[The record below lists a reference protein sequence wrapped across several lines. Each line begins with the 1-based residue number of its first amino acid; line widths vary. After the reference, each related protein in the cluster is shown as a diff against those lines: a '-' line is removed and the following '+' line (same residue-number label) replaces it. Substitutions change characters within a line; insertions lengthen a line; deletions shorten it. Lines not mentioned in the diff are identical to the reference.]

1 MKNLRLAVPLFLAV
15 AALESGALATDILTN
30 RGNIAR
36 TGLNFNETILNP
48 TNVGSSSFGLLYNNP
63 VDGEVYAQPLYVSNQ
78 QITPTGGQAKVANV
92 LYVATEHDSLYAFD
106 ADTGTQ
112 YWKVSLLP
120 TGESPVQANDPNIN
134 CTDLI
139 PEIGITATPVI
150 DRSAGTNGTLFVLSF
165 STNGTNYFHRLH
177 AIDLSTGQDRLTPML
192 IAASVTGTGPATT
205 FIAQKQRDRPGLL
218 LLNGIIYTAWSSFC
232 DNPSYAGWIIGYHES
247 DLSQAGVLN
256 VDPNGKP
263 PSNDLPDGSGNGIW
277 QSGNGPAV
285 DSNGNIYV
293 ATGNGPFDTNLTGGF
308 PTNHDFGDTV
318 LKLSA
323 TNGLSVT
330 DYFTPFDQFGSA
342 TADNDLGSG
351 GPMVLPDIVDTNGT
365 HHHLLVQAGKDA
377 NLYVLDRDNLGKFNS
392 ANNSQIYQ
400 ELQGALPNGVWS
412 SPAYFQD
419 GSGNVFVYY
428 GCHGDQPI
436 LQFKFD
442 FSNPSKPLLGSNP
455 AVTTAH
461 FNFPGPTPTISANGT
476 SNGILWACEN
486 NQHTPTQAVLHAW
499 DATNVANEL
508 YNSSSLN
515 IGTAVK
521 FAVPTVCNGK
531 VFVGT
536 SNSIAAFGLNTQPP
550 PPPSVAKDFDSDGQ
564 ADLVLENSVDGHRLI
579 WLLHNGVPTGNT
591 IDLGTVDPSW
601 HIGGVGDFLGNGQ
614 SDLVFERTDGE
625 HMIWILNNGTFQS
638 TITLPV
644 VSGGW
649 HVVGAGD
656 FNGDGKADLVWENS
670 NSGRRVIWLM
680 NNGVRTGTISLSTV
694 STVWHIA
701 GVGDFLGNG
710 QSDLIWENTAT
721 GHRVIWLMTNG
732 AHTGTMDLGTVGT
745 VWHIGGTGDFL
756 GNGQADLV
764 WENTSNGRRVIWLMN
779 KGVRTST
786 IDLGTTDPN
795 LHIVNH

>member
-1 MKNLRLAVPLFLAV
+1 
-15 AALESGALATDILTN
+15 
-30 RGNIAR
+30 
-36 TGLNFNETILNP
+36 
-48 TNVGSSSFGLLYNNP
+48 
-63 VDGEVYAQPLYVSNQ
+63 
-78 QITPTGGQAKVANV
+78 
-92 LYVATEHDSLYAFD
+92 
-106 ADTGTQ
+106 
-112 YWKVSLLP
+112 
-120 TGESPVQANDPNIN
+120 
-134 CTDLI
+134 
-139 PEIGITATPVI
+139 VI

-232 DNPSYAGWIIGYHES
+232 DNPSYAGWIIAYHES

-342 TADNDLGSG
+342 TVDNDLGSG

-365 HHHLLVQAGKDA
+365 HHHLLVQAGKDF

-436 LQFKFD
+436 LQFKFN
-442 FSNPSKPLLGSNP
+442 FSNPSKPLLGSTP

-461 FNFPGPTPTISANGT
+461 FNFPGPTPTVSANGT
-476 SNGILWACEN
+476 SNGILWAWEN
-486 NQHTPTQAVLHAW
+486 NQNTPTQGVLHAW
-499 DATNVANEL
+499 DATNVGTEL
-508 YNSSSLN
+508 FNSSNLN

-531 VFVGT
+531 VYVGT
-536 SNSIAAFGLNTQPP
+536 TNSIAAFGIQVTTGSGVP
-550 PPPSVAKDFDSDGQ
+550 KDFNNDGK
-564 ADLVLENSVDGHRLI
+564 ADLVWENAVNGQRVIWTLI
-579 WLLHNGVPTGNT
+579 NGAYSSSISLPTAST
-591 IDLGTVDPSW
+591 QW
-601 HIGGVGDFLGNGQ
+601 HIAAVGDFLGNGE
-614 SDLVFERTDGE
+614 SDLVLENTVTNE
-625 HMIWILNNGTFQS
+625 HVVWILSSGILS
-638 TITLPV
+638 HGIELPTI
-644 VSGGW
+644 SASW

-656 FNGDGKADLVWENS
+656 FNGDGKADLVLENS
-670 NSGRRVIWLM
+670 SSGQRLIWLLV
-680 NNGVRTGTISLSTV
+680 NGQYSSTISLPTSPPGWLV
-694 STVWHIA
+694 A

-710 QSDLIWENTAT
+710 QNDLVLQNMST
-721 GHRVIWLMTNG
+721 GEAVIWVLNNG
-732 AHTGTMDLGTVGT
+732 VLQSGIEVGT
-745 VWHIGGTGDFL
+745 FSAGWQIAGAADFNGD
-756 GNGQADLV
+756 GQADLV
-764 WENTSNGRRVIWLMN
+764 LQNTLNGQRLIWILHN
-779 KGVRTST
+779 GLYSST
-786 IDLGTTDPN
+786 ISLPTVSTQWS
-795 LHIVNH
+795 IVDH